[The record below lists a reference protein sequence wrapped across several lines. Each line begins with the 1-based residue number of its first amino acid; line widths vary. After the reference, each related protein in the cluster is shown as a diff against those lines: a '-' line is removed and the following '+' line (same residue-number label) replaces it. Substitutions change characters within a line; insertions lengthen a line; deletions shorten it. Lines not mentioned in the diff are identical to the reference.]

1 MARFD
6 VYRTDTGLVL
16 DVQTD
21 LLYGLTTRLVAPL
34 VPMNGGPLPAGRLNP
49 ILDVLGEL
57 YALHPQLMAAMPG
70 RLLTKPVD
78 NLKRHHDR
86 IASALD
92 MIFLGF

>member
-1 MARFD
+1 VARFD
-6 VYRTDTGLVL
+6 VYRIGGGLVV

-21 LLYGLTTRLVAPL
+21 LLYGLMTRLVAPL
-34 VPMNGGPLPAGRLNP
+34 VPMSGGPLPAGRPNP
-49 ILDVLGEL
+49 ILEVHGEI
-57 YALHPQLMAAMPG
+57 YALHPQLMAAVPD
-70 RLLTKPVD
+70 RLLSKPID